1 MGGFDLLDEC
11 GRGML
16 AAEFSASSPD
26 LRRRPD
32 RAERDADDGGRHV
45 DAGYRDR
52 RPRGWAILYRV
63 PEGEVHNLDDA
74 RPYSVVSKAGPRADF
89 TVWRKVGR
97 RRLGIGIGT
106 RPAERV

>member
-1 MGGFDLLDEC
+1 M
-11 GRGML
+11 
-16 AAEFSASSPD
+16 
-26 LRRRPD
+26 
-32 RAERDADDGGRHV
+32 
-45 DAGYRDR
+45 
-52 RPRGWAILYRV
+52 